1 MRIGIIGAG
10 NIGATLAG
18 QLTRSG
24 HEVAIANSRGP
35 RTIADVA
42 ARAGATPVPVTAVA
56 GSADL
61 VIVAIPEKNVPG
73 LAAQLSGSLPD
84 GMVVIDTGNYVP
96 ALRDGRIEAIEAGQP
111 ESEWVQAQL
120 RHPVIKA
127 FNTIRPGSLATL
139 GKPAGTAGRT
149 AIPVA
154 GDDPSAKAT
163 VLGLVDRLGFDG
175 LDAGSLAG
183 SWRQQ
188 PGTPVYTADLTFQAA
203 RQALARAAPEQT
215 AQWRRQPPPAVI
227 ARR

>member
-18 QLTRSG
+18 QLARSG

-42 ARAGATPVPVTAVA
+42 ARAGATPVPVTAIA
-56 GSADL
+56 GGAAL
-61 VIVAIPEKNVPG
+61 VIVAIPEKNVPA

-127 FNTIRPGSLATL
+127 FNTIR
-139 GKPAGTAGRT
+139 
-149 AIPVA
+149 
-154 GDDPSAKAT
+154 
-163 VLGLVDRLGFDG
+163 
-175 LDAGSLAG
+175 
-183 SWRQQ
+183 
-188 PGTPVYTADLTFQAA
+188 
-203 RQALARAAPEQT
+203 
-215 AQWRRQPPPAVI
+215 
-227 ARR
+227 